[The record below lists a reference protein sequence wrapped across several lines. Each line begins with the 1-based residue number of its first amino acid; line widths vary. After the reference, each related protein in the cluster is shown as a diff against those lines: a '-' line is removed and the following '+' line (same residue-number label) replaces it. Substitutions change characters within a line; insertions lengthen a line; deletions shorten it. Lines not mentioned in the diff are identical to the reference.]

1 MTDQELREL
10 VASLA
15 RSQAETSQQQKE
27 ADQEWKELRGF
38 QKETARQISQV
49 GKQIGELGNKF
60 GRFTE
65 GMAEPS
71 MRKLLGEKF
80 GMTAIH
86 PRALFHSDDRSRTL
100 EVDVLGY
107 DRNEVRDEVYI
118 VEVKSQLTP
127 QGIDQAL
134 KTIADFRELG
144 PASLRHRTI
153 YGVVAAVDIPK
164 GLDKTVTDRGL
175 YLARISDDTFKLL
188 VPRDFKPKAFVY
200 EAPPNGKSNGRAS
213 GRPKK
218 KKSRGK

>member
-15 RSQAETSQQQKE
+15 RTQAENSQQ
-27 ADQEWKELRGF
+27 
-38 QKETARQISQV
+38 QKETARQIDRV
-49 GKQIGELGNKF
+49 TEQIGDIGNKF

-100 EVDVLGY
+100 ELDMLGY
-107 DRNEVRDEVYI
+107 DKDDLREEIYI

-127 QGIDQAL
+127 EGITQAL

-144 PASLRHRTI
+144 PVALRHRPI
-153 YGVVAAVDIPK
+153 YGVIAAVDIPK
-164 GLDKTVTDRGL
+164 GLDKAVTNQGL

-188 VPRDFKPKAFVY
+188 VPRDFKPKTFVY
-200 EAPPNGKSNGRAS
+200 EAPPNGKSNGRAN

-218 KKSRGK
+218 KKSRRK